1 MVFRVLRSVNFLES
15 GRGSVTTMP
24 DKPELG
30 EAGAYEELVGV
41 DGLLPESGPLRE
53 LLESLACP

>member
-1 MVFRVLRSVNFLES
+1 
-15 GRGSVTTMP
+15 MP